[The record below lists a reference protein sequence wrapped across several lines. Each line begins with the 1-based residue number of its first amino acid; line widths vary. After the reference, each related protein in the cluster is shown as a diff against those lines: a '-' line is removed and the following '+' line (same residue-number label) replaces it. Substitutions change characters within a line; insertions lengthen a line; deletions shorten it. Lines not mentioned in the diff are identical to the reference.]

1 VTAGPTA
8 GPIRALVV
16 SNMRPDPGAP
26 ARGSFVRDQVAALR
40 TISGLEVDLYEFS
53 PGVLSYPLAAARL
66 RRRYRASRLD
76 VVHAHFGLTQ
86 WPAFAV
92 PARARVLT
100 LHGTD
105 LRHPRTRALT
115 ERTLRRVDLVATV
128 SESLAELLPDWLPA
142 RRRAVLPC
150 GVNLDRFRPI
160 SRREARL
167 TLGLDPER
175 PCLLFPA
182 DPART
187 VKRHDLALAVAGDV
201 PLLTA
206 GAVEPDRMPLWINA
220 ANAVLVPSDAEGF
233 GLGVLEALACNVPV
247 LATPVGIH
255 AAVLQG
261 VRGTLCEPWDL
272 DRWRSALDPHLRSA
286 DPRVQGRERADELSS
301 DRLAVRVA
309 QAWNG
314 LLT

>member
-1 VTAGPTA
+1 MTT
-8 GPIRALVV
+8 RALVV
-16 SNMRPDPGAP
+16 SNMRPDAGAP

-40 TISGLEVDLYEFS
+40 TIPGLDVDLHEFA
-53 PGVLSYPLAAARL
+53 PGGWSYPLAAAHL
-66 RRRYRASRLD
+66 RRRYRGSRLD

-92 PARARVLT
+92 GARARILT

-105 LRHPRTRALT
+105 LRHPRTRAIT
-115 ERTLRRVDLVATV
+115 ERALRRVDLVATV

-142 RRRAVLPC
+142 ERRAVLPC

-160 SRREARL
+160 SRHEAR
-167 TLGLDPER
+167 TALGLDPER
-175 PCLLFPA
+175 ACLLFPA

-187 VKRHDLALAVAGDV
+187 VKRHDRALALAGDV

-206 GAVEPDRMPLWINA
+206 GAVEPDLMPLWINA
-220 ANAVLVPSDAEGF
+220 ANAVIVPSDAEGF

-255 AAVLQG
+255 ATALEG
-261 VRGTLCEPWDL
+261 VRGTLCEPWDP
-272 DRWRSALDPHLRSA
+272 DRWRSALEPHLRSD
-286 DPRVQGRERADELSS
+286 DPRVEGRERAEEFGSK
-301 DRLAVRVA
+301 RLALRVVE
-309 QAWNG
+309 AWHG

>member
-1 VTAGPTA
+1 MTT
-8 GPIRALVV
+8 RALVI
-16 SNMRPDPGAP
+16 SNMRPDAGAP

-40 TISGLEVDLYEFS
+40 TIPGLDVDLYEFA
-53 PGVLSYPLAAARL
+53 PGALSYPLAAAHL
-66 RRRYRASRLD
+66 RRRHRRSRLD

-86 WPAFAV
+86 WPALAV

-105 LRHPRTRALT
+105 LRHPRTRAIT
-115 ERTLRRVDLVATV
+115 ERALRRVDLVATV
-128 SESLAELLPDWLPA
+128 SESLAELLPDWLA
-142 RRRAVLPC
+142 AERRAVLPC

-160 SRREARL
+160 PRHQARVA
-167 TLGLDPER
+167 LGLDPER
-175 PCLLFPA
+175 ACLLFPA

-206 GAVEPDRMPLWINA
+206 GAVEPDQMPLWINA

-255 AAVLQG
+255 ATVLKG
-261 VRGTLCEPWDL
+261 VPGTLCEPFHL
-272 DRWRSALDPHLRSA
+272 DRWRSALEPHLQSD
-286 DPRVQGRERADELSS
+286 DPRVEGRERAEEFGSKRMAL
-301 DRLAVRVA
+301 RVA
-309 QAWNG
+309 EAWQR